1 MRTIISILICLV
13 LVLGSIQMVYSGIPS
28 GDLNDKKVALL
39 NLSLTESFDFRVQTI
54 ESEGILLDT
63 VTTVNHKSLQ
73 FLPNFS
79 NGGRLL
85 FTPTSLFANVI
96 AGNIEMELLAYNGG
110 VATVNLNAGNSI
122 EFEPESFTITSST
135 TNTESVLLFIDEA
148 EFFVHPGERKQI
160 VSVDIAPINPAS
172 PNNTG
177 EHGTIPVVI
186 YGSENLDVSSIN
198 INSLFLIGRGVK
210 TDRIPNSRAN
220 INHINNDSY
229 PDLVVAFNDNDRGF
243 LKDLSYATL
252 LGNLADGTTISG
264 KADIMHRQ

>member
-1 MRTIISILICLV
+1 MRTITSILICLV
-13 LVLGSIQMVYSGIPS
+13 LILGSIQMVYSDIPA
-28 GDLNDKKVALL
+28 GDLNVKKAVLL
-39 NLSLTESFDFRVQTI
+39 NLSSTESFDFRVQTI

-96 AGNIEMELLAYNGG
+96 AGNIEIELLAYNGG

-122 EFEPESFTITSST
+122 EFEPDSFTITSST
-135 TNTESVLLFIDEA
+135 TNTESVLLLIDEA

-160 VSVDIAPINPAS
+160 VNVDIAPINPAS

-186 YGSENLDVSSIN
+186 YGSPNLDVSSIN

-210 TDRIPNSRAN
+210 IDRIPNSVAS

-264 KADIMHRQ
+264 KADIMNRQ